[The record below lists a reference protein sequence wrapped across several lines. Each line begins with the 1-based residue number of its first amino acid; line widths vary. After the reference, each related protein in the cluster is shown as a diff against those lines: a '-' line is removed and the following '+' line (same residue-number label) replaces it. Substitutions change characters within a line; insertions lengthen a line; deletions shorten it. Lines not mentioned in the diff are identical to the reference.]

1 MRKQIDRLV
10 RGTLVFLMGF
20 MLFNVVWQVISRYI
34 IGSPSTFTEELAR
47 FLLIWICLLG
57 GAYAAGKKMH
67 LSINLLPN
75 RLSKEGKRKL
85 SIFTFSIV
93 ILFALLVMVIG
104 GGRLVQISYVLG
116 QSSSALNIPLAYIYI
131 VLPLSGLLIIYYKV
145 IEIKQLFKT
154 DLTPQKTDSQ

>member
-10 RGTLVFLMGF
+10 RNTLVFLMGF

-47 FLLIWICLLG
+47 YLLIWICLLG

-75 RLSKEGKRKL
+75 KLSKESRRKL

-116 QSSSALNIPLAYIYI
+116 QSSSALNIPLAYIYS

-145 IEIKQLFKT
+145 FEIKQLIKA
-154 DLTPQKTDSQ
+154 DPTPQKTDS

>member
-75 RLSKEGKRKL
+75 RLSKGAKRKL

-116 QSSSALNIPLAYIYI
+116 QSSSALNIPLAYIYT

-154 DLTPQKTDSQ
+154 DPTPQKTDS

>member
-1 MRKQIDRLV
+1 MREQIDRLV
-10 RGTLVFLMGF
+10 RSTLVFLMGF

-75 RLSKEGKRKL
+75 KLSKEGKRKL
-85 SIFTFSIV
+85 SIFNFSIV

-116 QSSSALNIPLAYIYI
+116 QSSSALDIPLAYIYS
-131 VLPLSGLLIIYYKV
+131 VLPLSGLLIIYYKLS
-145 IEIKQLFKT
+145 EIRQLFKT
-154 DLTPQKTDSQ
+154 DPTPQKTDS

>member
-34 IGSPSTFTEELAR
+34 IGSPSTFTEEMAR

-57 GAYAAGKKMH
+57 GAYAAGKNMH

-75 RLSKEGKRKL
+75 KLNENARRKL
-85 SIFTFSIV
+85 AVFTFSIV

-116 QSSSALNIPLAYIYI
+116 QTSAALDIPLAYIYA
-131 VLPLSGLLIIYYKV
+131 VLPISGLIIIYYK
-145 IEIKQLFKT
+145 IT
-154 DLTPQKTDSQ
+154 DIRHLYTADTNPKNTDS

>member
-10 RGTLVFLMGF
+10 RNTLVFLMGF

-47 FLLIWICLLG
+47 YLLIWICLLG

-75 RLSKEGKRKL
+75 KLSKEGRRKL

-116 QSSSALNIPLAYIYI
+116 QSSSALNIPLAYIYS

-145 IEIKQLFKT
+145 FEIKQLIKA
-154 DLTPQKTDSQ
+154 DPTPQKTDS

>member
-75 RLSKEGKRKL
+75 RLSKGAKQKL
-85 SIFTFSIV
+85 AIFTFSIV

-116 QSSSALNIPLAYIYI
+116 QSSSALNIPLAYIYT

-145 IEIKQLFKT
+145 IEIKQLFKADPT
-154 DLTPQKTDSQ
+154 SQKTDS